1 MADAVHEIEAEH
13 PHILECDGAY
23 ARAVQLSRLSWS
35 LGLFLGPILSGFLT
49 EKLGY
54 YEMNC
59 TLGLSEAPVYSL
71 TGLALMIDSRDLY
84 RLRIRRI
91 LELEVIRAPTACKCL
106 A

>member
-23 ARAVQLSRLSWS
+23 AKAVQLSCLSWT

-59 TLGLSEAPVYSL
+59 ALGLSEAPVNSL
-71 TGLALMIDSRDLY
+71 IGLALMIDSWDLY
-84 RLRIRRI
+84 RLRSRRI
-91 LELEVIRAPTACKCL
+91 VEPKVICAPTACKCL